1 MTSKF
6 ARGVE
11 ALISLEDV
19 DGLTFMMHGNVRAP
33 MRRLWPLTI
42 FAATI
47 IGIVIGLTLGVATDH
62 LLYYLFKET
71 LNGIIAGIFAPFFLL
86 VIRRVYS
93 ARNVNANDTAT
104 PDSRTSGYLFY
115 MIAGALAG
123 GLNIGMEYFLPPM
136 IPWLLSWGLWLLF
149 YPVGSAILFPI
160 VASIADYAELLKI
173 EQRRTNELFGKYVSE
188 AVAMRILEKSAP
200 ITFTG
205 ERRECTV
212 LFSDIRGFTR
222 MVKDTGAEQV
232 VQTLNEYFSEM
243 IDIIFQFDGMVNKF
257 IGDAI
262 VVLYGAPLSTDDEA
276 LRAVRT
282 AQAMNRVLK
291 SMNEKRQSEGKPSIH
306 IGIGIDS
313 GPVVVGNIGSPRRLE
328 YTAIGEPVNN
338 ATWLGGLAPMDTVY
352 ISENVY
358 RQVKG
363 CIAVRPWQVVQLKG
377 GTGETMV
384 YIVEDTET
392 N

>member
-1 MTSKF
+1 MTRKF
-6 ARGVE
+6 ARGLE
-11 ALISLEDV
+11 ALINLEDV
-19 DGLTFMMHGNVRAP
+19 DGLTFMMHGKVRAP
-33 MRRLWPLTI
+33 MRRLWPLTL

-47 IGIVIGLTLGVATDH
+47 IGMVIGLALGVATGH

-71 LNGIIAGIFAPFFLL
+71 LNGIIAGVFAPFFLL
-86 VIRRVYS
+86 AIRRVYS
-93 ARNVNANDTAT
+93 PRNVNANAT
-104 PDSRTSGYLFY
+104 SAPDSRTSGYLVY

-123 GLNIGMEYFLPPM
+123 GLIIGMEYFLPPLL
-136 IPWLLSWGLWLLF
+136 PWLLPWDWWLLF

-160 VASIADYAELLKI
+160 VASIADYAELQKA
-173 EQRRTNELFGKYVSE
+173 EHGRTKELFGKYVSE
-188 AVAMRILEKSAP
+188 AVAQRILEKSAS
-200 ITFTG
+200 INFTG
-205 ERRECTV
+205 ERRNCTV

-262 VVLYGAPLSTDDEA
+262 VVLYGAPLSTGDEA
-276 LRAVRT
+276 LHAVRT

-291 SMNEKRQSEGKPSIH
+291 LMNEKRQTEGKPPIH

-328 YTAIGEPVNN
+328 YTAIGEAVNN
-338 ATWLGGLAPMDTVY
+338 ATWLGGLAPADTVY
-352 ISENVY
+352 MSENVY
-358 RQVKG
+358 RQVQG
-363 CIAVRPWQVVQLKG
+363 RIAVRPWQVVQLKG

-384 YIVEDTET
+384 YIVEDGEI

>member
-1 MTSKF
+1 
-6 ARGVE
+6 
-11 ALISLEDV
+11 LEDV
-19 DGLTFMMHGNVRAP
+19 DGLAFVMHSKTRAP
-33 MRRLWPLTI
+33 LRRLVPFSM
-42 FAATI
+42 FAGT
-47 IGIVIGLTLGVATDH
+47 VIGLALGVALGVATGN
-62 LLYYLFKET
+62 LLYYFLKEG
-71 LNGIIAGIFAPFFLL
+71 LNGIIGGTFAPIFLWL
-86 VIRRVYS
+86 IRHVYVQ
-93 ARNVNANDTAT
+93 ARGVNA
-104 PDSRTSGYLFY
+104 DSDNNSYMLYSISGA
-115 MIAGALAG
+115 MAGL
-123 GLNIGMEYFLPPM
+123 LNIGMEYFLPPLVPWE
-136 IPWLLSWGLWLLF
+136 IPWGWWLIF
-149 YPVGSAILFPI
+149 YPLGSAALFPI
-160 VASIADYAELLKI
+160 IASTVDYIELQKV
-173 EQRRTNELFGKYVSE
+173 EQSRTKELFGKYVSE
-188 AVAMRILEKSAP
+188 AVAKRILEKSAS

-232 VQTLNEYFSEM
+232 VLMLNEYFSSM

-262 VVLYGAPLSTDDEA
+262 VVLYGAPLSAGDEA
-276 LRAVRT
+276 LHAVRT

-291 SMNEKRQSEGKPSIH
+291 LMNEKRRLESKPPIH

-328 YTAIGEPVNN
+328 YTAIGEAVNN
-338 ATWLGGLAPMDTVY
+338 ATWLGGLAPADTVY

-358 RQVKG
+358 RQVQG
-363 CIAVRPWQVVQLKG
+363 RIAVRPWQVVQLKG

-384 YIVEDTET
+384 YIVEDGEI